1 MDYRKMFE
9 QMEKQPE
16 VKLHK
21 NSRILIVD
29 SLNTFLRNF
38 VAIHHINPAGNHVGG
53 LGGFLKSIGSV
64 IKQLQPTRV
73 ILVFDGQGGSTN
85 KRYLYPEYKANRHI
99 TKISNWDAFDN
110 QEEESESITNQIV
123 RLIDYL
129 KCLPVDLIAIDKIE
143 ADDTIGYLA
152 QRFSEKVFILS
163 TDQDYLQLVT
173 DNIAVYSPIKK
184 VIYNQEQVI
193 KEYGIPPHNFLTH
206 KVIVGDKGDNVP
218 GVKGI
223 AIKTLL
229 KMFPVLKTEDEVGLK
244 DILNECIGKDKKFAD
259 IYNYRNQLEINKQ
272 LMDLKDPNIPE
283 EDRERLD
290 VLIAN
295 PKSEYDPTCFL
306 NLYREDQL
314 GKTLTNPQLWLS
326 ETFAKL
332 TQYEL
337 TDQ

>member
-1 MDYRKMFE
+1 
-9 QMEKQPE
+9 MEKQPE
-16 VKLHK
+16 VQLHK
-21 NSRILIVD
+21 NSRVLIVD

-64 IKQLQPTRV
+64 IKQIQPTRV

-123 RLIDYL
+123 RLVDYL
-129 KCLPVDLIAIDKIE
+129 KCLPVDLVAIDKIE

-152 QRFSEKVFILS
+152 QKFDEKVFILS
-163 TDQDYLQLVT
+163 TDQDYLQLVS
-173 DNIAVYSPIKK
+173 DNVSVFSPVKK
-184 VIYNQEQVI
+184 VIYSPEQVK

-218 GVKGI
+218 GVRGI
-223 AIKTLL
+223 QIKTLI
-229 KMFPVLKTEDEVGLK
+229 KMFPSLTGEEVIQLQ
-244 DILNECIGKDKKFAD
+244 DLLEECDGKDKKFAD
-259 IYNYRNQLEINKQ
+259 IYNYRQQLEINKQ
-272 LMDLKDPNIPE
+272 LMDLQNPNIPE
-283 EDRERLD
+283 DDRSMLD
-290 VLIAN
+290 ILAAN
-295 PKSEYDPTCFL
+295 PNSSYDPNSFL

-314 GKTLTNPQLWLS
+314 GKTLLNPQLWLS

-337 TDQ
+337 KN

>member
-1 MDYRKMFE
+1 
-9 QMEKQPE
+9 MEKQPE
-16 VKLHK
+16 VQLHK
-21 NSRILIVD
+21 NSRVLIVD

-38 VAIHHINPAGNHVGG
+38 AAIHHINPAGNHIGG
-53 LGGFLKSIGSV
+53 LGGFLKSIGAV
-64 IKQLQPTRV
+64 IKQIQPTRV

-99 TKISNWDAFDN
+99 TKISNWDAFDT

-123 RLIDYL
+123 RLVDYL
-129 KCLPVDLIAIDKIE
+129 KCLPVDLVAIDKIE
-143 ADDTIGYLA
+143 ADDVIGYLA
-152 QRFSEKVFILS
+152 QRFFDKVFILS
-163 TDQDYLQLVT
+163 TDQDYLQLVS
-173 DNIAVYSPIKK
+173 DNIVVYSPIKK
-184 VIYNQEQVI
+184 VIYNQEQVL

-229 KMFPVLKTEDEVGLK
+229 KMFPVLKTEDEVDLK
-244 DILNECIGKDKKFAD
+244 DILNECLGKDKKFAD

-290 VLIAN
+290 ILIAN

>member
-1 MDYRKMFE
+1 
-9 QMEKQPE
+9 MEKQPE
-16 VKLHK
+16 IKLHK

-173 DNIAVYSPIKK
+173 DNVAVYSPIKK

-193 KEYGIPPHNFLTH
+193 REYGIPPHNFLTH

-229 KMFPVLKTEDEVGLK
+229 KMFPTLKTEDRVDLR
-244 DILNECIGKDKKFAD
+244 DILTECVGKDKKFAD

-272 LMDLKDPNIPE
+272 LMDLKDPNIPQ

-290 VLIAN
+290 ILIAN